1 MMSTSPTLKFNSRLS
16 LIIFSFIIT
25 YVFACLFYFL
35 NLEFQLHHPLLA
47 FGCAFISLL
56 FILISLYYFVFL
68 IRFGKPF
75 LKISKQRLEIQ
86 TLFKSF
92 NIVLEDI
99 EQTNISVENLNF
111 CQATVILHL
120 DQKST
125 HQHHVIPLFFL
136 PKHLHFEII
145 TLLSL
150 IYYLPESKREIFIQ
164 SYQKDINID
173 FKEYLNIEQTFELD
187 LLGYLLISKSPYDAI
202 LDKN

>member
-1 MMSTSPTLKFNSRLS
+1 M
-16 LIIFSFIIT
+16 
-25 YVFACLFYFL
+25 
-35 NLEFQLHHPLLA
+35 
-47 FGCAFISLL
+47 
-56 FILISLYYFVFL
+56 
-68 IRFGKPF
+68 
-75 LKISKQRLEIQ
+75 
-86 TLFKSF
+86 
-92 NIVLEDI
+92 LEDI